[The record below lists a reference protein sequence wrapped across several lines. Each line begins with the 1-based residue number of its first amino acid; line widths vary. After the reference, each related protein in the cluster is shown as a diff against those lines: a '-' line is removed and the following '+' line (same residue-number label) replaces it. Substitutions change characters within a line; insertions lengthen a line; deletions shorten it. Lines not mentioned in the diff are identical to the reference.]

1 MKTQIIPRRC
11 SPRPGLHYSLP
22 LPTHL
27 LCATALPP
35 NTPPLSPLYP
45 STPLSPPSLSP
56 SPPSLTPSSPNA
68 RSCQAVSGA
77 RCGGEIATRMHSQ
90 MHEYTYTKHMV
101 LTQARLQG
109 LCYLCCTH
117 IHTHAHTQ
125 SGGRPPQLCFA
136 LLRLAAWLKLSSG
149 YPGCWDWA
157 TFSDTHTHWETHTQG
172 THDHHACKHKD
183 KNVDLASISRN
194 THTHTH
200 THTHTNTLTEQQR
213 TDSLVHSSWFVH
225 WQTALSIN
233 NTTAGDN
240 HNHVQLHLTHTD

>member
-1 MKTQIIPRRC
+1 MKTQIIPQRC
-11 SPRPGLHYSLP
+11 SPPPGLHCSLP
-22 LPTHL
+22 PAHSPAVCH
-27 LCATALPP
+27 CAAP

-56 SPPSLTPSSPNA
+56 SSPSLTPSSPNA

-117 IHTHAHTQ
+117 IRTHAHTHTQ

-157 TFSDTHTHWETHTQG
+157 ALVTHTLTHWETHTR
-172 THDHHACKHKD
+172 HAWPSCMQTQRQECRSCKHK
-183 KNVDLASISRN
+183 
-194 THTHTH
+194 
-200 THTHTNTLTEQQR
+200 
-213 TDSLVHSSWFVH
+213 
-225 WQTALSIN
+225 
-233 NTTAGDN
+233 
-240 HNHVQLHLTHTD
+240 